1 MLSLGP
7 LVFAAPWALAALGLL
22 PVLFWLLRVTPPA
35 PKRQEFPVLRL
46 LRGLVAAETTPARTP
61 WWLLLLRVVVA
72 ALVIIGLAR
81 PVWGP
86 GAAATG
92 DGPLLIVLDDGWAA
106 APDWAER
113 VAVAQAALEGA
124 GRAGRRVALL
134 PTAPGENAEPPRPG
148 ALMPAEEARSRLAA
162 LRPKPWA
169 PDPAAAAAALPGW
182 RAANGLANGALT
194 VLWVTDSLRHGL
206 PVPAAPPEPQA
217 PLPAMAQAP
226 LPAMTQAP
234 LPAMAQAP
242 LPAMAQPPSRTAPA
256 SAPASAQAPPPVAEG
271 PDGFTTLATA
281 LAQAGSLTLAR
292 AANRPIQML
301 LPPRAEPERLIVRL
315 AQTAGPATEAVI
327 LARTAEG
334 RTLARAA
341 MPLPAG
347 ATGGETALD
356 LPLELRNRVVRLD
369 LENTAGAGG
378 VMLLDERFRRRP
390 VGLIAGDETGAD
402 AALLGDVFWLD
413 RALSPYAELRRG
425 SVEALLARPLA
436 LLILADRP
444 LAEGREQQAVAAW
457 VERGGTLL
465 RFAGPRLAET
475 SDPLLPVPLRAGERA
490 LGSAL
495 SWEQPQRLAPFP
507 ENSPFAGLPVPGEVL
522 VERQV
527 LAEPVARLAERTW
540 ARLADGTPLV
550 TAETR
555 GRGRIVLVHVT
566 ANAAWSNLPLSGL
579 YVDLLRRVVGLSA
592 GVAGAEGS
600 AALPPLE
607 TLDGFGRL
615 GMPPPV
621 AGPVASN
628 VIGAAVPGPRSP
640 PGWYGMA
647 GEGAERRSLNLS
659 AGIAPPTPA
668 VLPAGVPVRSVGG
681 VPAEADLGPWLLAAA
696 LLLLALDLIVSMG
709 LRGHLA
715 FARAAAV
722 LLLLATPAGAQE
734 GANALATRLAYVLT
748 GDAQVDD
755 VSRQGLLGLSDFV
768 NRRTA
773 AALAEPVGVIPG
785 QGDLAFFPLI
795 YWPVLPNA
803 PALDAAAAAAINAYF
818 RLGGIVLFDTRD
830 EGSGEGMAPGARA
843 ALRRLTRDLAVPP
856 LAPVADDHVLRRAF
870 YLLPDMPGRYAGGQ
884 VWAAREQ
891 DRANDSVSPVI
902 LGGHDWAAAWAVDA
916 RGQNPYATIPGGAR
930 QRILAYRFGTNL
942 VMYALTG
949 NYKGDQ
955 VHVPAILERLGN

>member
-1 MLSLGP
+1 MLTLGP
-7 LVFAAPWALAALGLL
+7 VAFAAPWVLGALLTL
-22 PVLFWLLRVTPPA
+22 PVLYWLLRVTPPA
-35 PKRQEFPVLRL
+35 PKRQDFPVLRL

-61 WWLLLLRVVVA
+61 WWLLLLRVIVA
-72 ALVIIGLAR
+72 ALVIIALAR

-86 GAAATG
+86 GAAPGG
-92 DGPLLIVLDDGWAA
+92 DGPLLVVVDDGWAA
-106 APDWAER
+106 APEWPER
-113 VAVAQAALEGA
+113 MAVAQAAIDA
-124 GRAGRRVALL
+124 AARSGRRVAILT
-134 PTAPGENAEPPRPG
+134 TAPTEAAEAPRPG
-148 ALMPAEEARSRLAA
+148 ALLPAEEARSRLAA

-169 PDPAAAAAALPGW
+169 PDPAAAAASLPAW
-182 RAANGLANGALT
+182 RAANALGDGAVT
-194 VLWVTDSLRHGL
+194 VLWVTDALRHGL
-206 PVPAAPPEPQA
+206 PVPVAAPEPTA
-217 PLPAMAQAP
+217 PLPP
-226 LPAMTQAP
+226 N
-234 LPAMAQAP
+234 
-242 LPAMAQPPSRTAPA
+242 AQPAGRATPAP
-256 SAPASAQAPPPVAEG
+256 APPPAAAPTG

-281 LAQAGSLTLAR
+281 LSAAGPLTLAR
-292 AANRPIQML
+292 SEERPTRLL

-315 AQTAGPATEAVI
+315 AQTPAASAGEAVI

-347 ATGGETALD
+347 SMGGEAALD

-369 LENTAGAGG
+369 LEGTVGAGG

-390 VGLIAGDETGAD
+390 VGLIAGDEQGAD

-413 RALSPYAELRRG
+413 RALQPYAELRRG
-425 SVEALLARPLA
+425 SVESLLSRPLA

-444 LAEGREQQAVAAW
+444 LAEGREQQTVATW

-475 SDPLLPVPLRAGERA
+475 PDPLLPVPLRAGERA

-507 ENSPFAGLPVPGEVL
+507 EGSPFAGLPVPGEVL
-522 VERQV
+522 VDRQV

-579 YVDLLRRVVGLSA
+579 YVDMLRRVIGLSA
-592 GVAGAEGS
+592 GVAGAEGN

-615 GMPPPV
+615 GLPPPS
-621 AGPVASN
+621 AGPVPSN
-628 VIGAAVPGPRSP
+628 LIATAVSGPRSP
-640 PGWYGMA
+640 PGWYGAA
-647 GEGAERRSLNLS
+647 GEGAERRALNLS
-659 AGIAPPTPA
+659 AGIAPPVMAT
-668 VLPAGVPVRSVGG
+668 LPSGVPVRAVGG

-709 LRGHLA
+709 LRGYLV
-715 FARAAAV
+715 FGRVAAM
-722 LLLLATPAGAQE
+722 LLLLATPAMAQE
-734 GANALATRLAYVLT
+734 GANALATRLAYVVT
-748 GDAQVDD
+748 GDAQVDE
-755 VSRQGLLGLSDFV
+755 VSRQGLVGLSDFV

-773 AALAEPVGVIPG
+773 AALAEPVGVTPG
-785 QGDLAFFPLI
+785 QDDLAFFPLI
-795 YWPVLPNA
+795 YWPVLPEA
-803 PALDAAAAAAINAYF
+803 AALDAGAAAAINAYF

-843 ALRRLTRDLAVPP
+843 AVRRITRDLAVPP

-870 YLLPDMPGRYAGGQ
+870 YLLPEMPGRYTGGQ

-902 LGGHDWAAAWAVDA
+902 LGGHDWAAAWAMDA

-930 QRILAYRFGTNL
+930 QRTLAYRFGTNL